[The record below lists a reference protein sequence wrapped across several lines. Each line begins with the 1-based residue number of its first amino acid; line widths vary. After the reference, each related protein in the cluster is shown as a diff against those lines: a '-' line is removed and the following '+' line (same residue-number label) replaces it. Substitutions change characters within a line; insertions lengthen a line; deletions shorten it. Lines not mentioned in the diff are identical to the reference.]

1 MTSSIDRDQG
11 LGACRSG
18 TVATHEPS
26 PTSGLGPAGEC
37 QLAGLIV
44 ELEAAAEPSKALDRK
59 IALAVG
65 WVRLSPS
72 EARRKHPTWFH
83 PDDCRDGRVVM
94 DSLHGTDVWRD
105 PIAYT
110 ASVDAALTLLPE
122 SWCIASLEW
131 WPMTSIK
138 AGITLREVK
147 TFDGEFAST
156 GYDETCDAARARAKT
171 PALALCAAALRAK
184 AVQS

>member
-1 MTSSIDRDQG
+1 MTSSIDQDQG
-11 LGACRSG
+11 LGACPTG

-26 PTSGLGPAGEC
+26 QDVSALTGEC
-37 QLAGLIV
+37 QLAGLI
-44 ELEAAAEPSKALDRK
+44 EQIEAAAEPSKALDRK

-65 WVRLSPS
+65 WVRQSPT
-72 EARRKHPTWFH
+72 EARRKHPAWFH
-83 PDDCRDGRVVM
+83 PDDCRNGRVVM

-105 PIAYT
+105 PLAYT
-110 ASVDAALTLLPE
+110 TSVDAALTLLPDG
-122 SWCIASLEW
+122 WCIASLEW

-147 TFDGEFAST
+147 KFEEGFVST
-156 GYDETCDAARARAKT
+156 GYDESCGAARSRAQN